1 MTDISI
7 NEPPFY
13 GNPYVGYFYSILA
26 TGGFNTTQIFSPI
39 HISTRSPLLKYDLT
53 NAIQVYYDVR
63 VFNAK
68 LGLIKDAS
76 NIGILQTEYDTVT
89 GQFPNDT
96 INITAAD
103 FTRVILPKYVISL
116 GTYSTLYSDFS
127 AYVNTYFSFPNSFA
141 SLFSTTS
148 RFDINNGVFDASA
161 FYTVINGRTLNST
174 GAYTNNLTG
183 QITINNTN
191 LLLSFS
197 VEKNVFA
204 NRDPSSNITLENG
217 FLAGDIIYVPSG
229 TAITLSLS
237 IANDGYQSITNT
249 GPSLVSDLTL
259 ITDFTQQYGDTKYTR
274 TTLATTTGITR
285 NLTAPLVL
293 ILQNLS

>member
-7 NEPPFY
+7 NIPPFY
-13 GNPYVGYFYSILA
+13 GYPYIGYFYTILA
-26 TGGFNTTQIFSPI
+26 TGGFNIAQTFSPI
-39 HISTRSPLLKYDLT
+39 QISTRSPLLEYDLT
-53 NAIQVYYDVR
+53 NAVQVYYDVR
-63 VFNAK
+63 VFNTK

-76 NIGILQTEYDTVT
+76 NINILQTAYDTTT

-103 FTRVILPKYVISL
+103 FTSVILPKYVISL
-116 GTYSTLYSDFS
+116 GTYFNLYRDFED
-127 AYVNTYFSFPNSFA
+127 YVNTYFSYPNSFA

-161 FYTVINGRTLNST
+161 FYNIINGRAVDNT
-174 GAYTNNLTG
+174 GAYIDNLTG
-183 QITINNTN
+183 EITISNTN
-191 LLLSFS
+191 LLLSFC

-204 NRDPSSNITLENG
+204 NRDSSSNVTLENG

-237 IANDGYQSITNT
+237 IANQGHQSITNI

-259 ITDFTQQYGDTKYTR
+259 ISDFTQQYGDTKYTR
-274 TTLATTTGITR
+274 STLATTTGITR

>member
-7 NEPPFY
+7 NIPPFY
-13 GNPYVGYFYSILA
+13 GYPYIGYFYTILA
-26 TGGFNTTQIFSPI
+26 TGGFNIAQIFSPI
-39 HISTRSPLLKYDLT
+39 QISTRSPLLEYDLT

-63 VFNAK
+63 IFNTK

-76 NIGILQTEYDTVT
+76 NINILETAYDTT
-89 GQFPNDT
+89 SGQFPNDT
-96 INITAAD
+96 ITITATE
-103 FTRVILPKYVISL
+103 FTNVILPKYVISL
-116 GTYSTLYSDFS
+116 GTYSTLYRDFED
-127 AYVNTYFSFPNSFA
+127 YVSTYFSYPNSFA

-161 FYTVINGRTLNST
+161 FYNIINGRAVDNT
-174 GAYTNNLTG
+174 GAYIDNLTG
-183 QITINNTN
+183 EITISNIN
-191 LLLSFS
+191 LLLSFC

-204 NRDPSSNITLENG
+204 NRDSSSNVTLENG

-229 TAITLSLS
+229 TAITLSVS
-237 IANDGYQSITNT
+237 IANQGHESITNT

-259 ITDFTQQYGDTKYTR
+259 ISDFTQQYGDTKYTR
-274 TTLATTTGITR
+274 TTLATTGGITR

-293 ILQNLS
+293 ILQDLS